1 MIALFAATL
10 MALAAPQ
17 TSPTPPPAAP
27 AAACA
32 SMLNAERVAGSWTGS
47 FAQFDWTFELT
58 HDAAGWSGRYK
69 TTKTQVWH
77 PLQAVKVTGGC
88 ATFALKSE
96 PQLTFVLALGAD
108 GATLAGS
115 IDFAGHA
122 VPFSAKRDT

>member
-1 MIALFAATL
+1 MIAIFAATL
-10 MALAAPQ
+10 VALAAPPTPQ
-17 TSPTPPPAAP
+17 TPPPAP
-27 AAACA
+27 ATACA
-32 SMLNAERVAGSWTGS
+32 STLPAERVAGSWTGS

-77 PLQAVKVTGGC
+77 PLQAVRVTGGC

-108 GATLAGS
+108 GATLAGT

-122 VPFSAKRDT
+122 IPFSAKRDT